1 MERLPSGIM
10 AACLD
15 ASLTPN
21 VKWSC
26 EFFVDPRWRFLV
38 SSIRLA
44 RGVTAPGGMQN
55 PKASSSCILQ
65 VVLDVTAASKAGRGW
80 SAGLVRAVA
89 WVWRSTG
96 ILPACL
102 PSLCLAQ
109 CSTPKE
115 QVCRQLVQVRSAGS
129 PGYPAS
135 WKAGITLS
143 QPLWLWLR
151 AICKPGGNDPVVL
164 VRT

>member
-1 MERLPSGIM
+1 METVYLCNNKGRPKVERLLAGAM

-21 VKWSC
+21 MKWSC
-26 EFFVDPRWRFLV
+26 EFFVDPRRRFLAF
-38 SSIRLA
+38 SIRLA
-44 RGVTAPGGMQN
+44 RRVTAPGRMEN
-55 PKASSSCILQ
+55 SKASSSCILR

-80 SAGLVRAVA
+80 SAGLGRAVA
-89 WVWRSTG
+89 WVWRSAG

-102 PSLCLAQ
+102 RSLCLAQ

-115 QVCRQLVQVRSAGS
+115 QVCRQLVQVRSAES

-143 QPLWLWLR
+143 QPL
-151 AICKPGGNDPVVL
+151 
-164 VRT
+164 